1 MAFLTINNVSIK
13 GISACV
19 PVKVEENIDLK
30 LFIRAGEAEKVI
42 ASTGIQRK
50 RILKPNQTASDLCA
64 AAAERL
70 IHDLNWNKN
79 EIDILIFV
87 SPARDYILPPTSCIL
102 QDRLGLSEAC
112 HTLDIPS
119 GCPGWIQGL
128 NVLAALM
135 ANGDARRGLLLT
147 GDSPT
152 LVNSPKDKETRP
164 LFGDAGTATAL
175 EFTPNTSTPINF
187 LFETDGKKFKA
198 IFIED
203 GGCRNPVTE
212 DSLKEFEY
220 APNVIRRK
228 IDCKLDGMEVFAFGL
243 AKVHTGVVKLMERFG
258 IDDNNVDC
266 YLFHQANL
274 YMNEKIRKKLKINP
288 EKVPYSLQNFGNTSS
303 ASIPLTIVTQR
314 RKEYRENKL
323 NSVACSFGTGL
334 NLCSCYF
341 TTDSI
346 ICPELIEY

>member
-1 MAFLTINNVSIK
+1 MAFLTINNVSIR

-19 PVKVEENIDLK
+19 PVQVEENIDLP
-30 LFIRAGEAEKVI
+30 LFLRAGEAEKVI

-50 RILKPNQTASDLCA
+50 RILAPNQTASDLCV
-64 AAAERL
+64 AAAEKL
-70 IHDLNWNKN
+70 IAELKWDKN
-79 EIDILIFV
+79 EIDVLIFV
-87 SPARDYILPPTSCIL
+87 SSARDYILPPTSSIL
-102 QDRLGLSEAC
+102 QDTLGLSENV

-119 GCPGWIQGL
+119 GCPGWVQGL

-135 ANGDARRGLLLT
+135 ANGDARRGLILA

-164 LFGDAGTATAL
+164 LFSDAGTATAL
-175 EFTPNTSTPINF
+175 EFSPNSTPMNF

-203 GGCRNPVTE
+203 GGTRNPVNIE
-212 DSLKEFEY
+212 SLREIEY
-220 APNVIRRK
+220 APNVIRKK
-228 IDCKLDGMEVFAFGL
+228 INCKLDGMEVFAFGL
-243 AKVHTGVVKLMERFG
+243 AKVHTGVIKLMEHFG
-258 IDDNNVDC
+258 IVDNNVDF

-274 YMNEKIRKKLKINP
+274 YMNEKIRKKLKIDP
-288 EKVPYSLQNFGNTSS
+288 AKVPYSLQNFGNTSG
-303 ASIPLTIVTQR
+303 ASIPLTIVAQCR
-314 RKEYRENKL
+314 AEYGGRKL
-323 NSVACSFGTGL
+323 SSVACSFGAGL

-346 ICPELIEY
+346 VCPELIEY

>member
-1 MAFLTINNVSIK
+1 MAFLTVNNVSIA

-19 PVKVEENIDLK
+19 PVKIEENIDLP
-30 LFIRAGEAEKVI
+30 LFLRAGEAEKVI
-42 ASTGIQRK
+42 ASTGICRK
-50 RILKPNQTASDLCA
+50 RILSSNQTASDLCV

-70 IHDLNWNKN
+70 ISELNWSKS

-102 QDRLGLSEAC
+102 QDRLGLSEDC
-112 HTLDIPS
+112 HTLDIPT

-128 NVLAALM
+128 NVLSALM
-135 ANGDARRGLLLT
+135 SNGDARRGLILA

-175 EFTPNTSTPINF
+175 EFSPNSTPIKF
-187 LFETDGKKFKA
+187 LFETDGKKFQA

-203 GGCRNPVTE
+203 GGYRNPVTV
-212 DSLKEFEY
+212 DSLKEIEY
-220 APNVIRRK
+220 APNVVRRK

-243 AKVHTGVVKLMERFG
+243 SRVHAGVIRLMEHFG
-258 IDDNNVDC
+258 IGDNDVDF

-274 YMNEKIRKKLKINP
+274 YMNEKIRKKLKIDP
-288 EKVPYSLQNFGNTSS
+288 AKVPYSLQNFGNTSC
-303 ASIPLTIVTQR
+303 ASIPLTIVTQC
-314 RKEYRENKL
+314 RENYAKKRL
-323 NSVACSFGTGL
+323 SSIACSFGTGL
-334 NLCSCYF
+334 NLCGCHF

-346 ICPELIEY
+346 ICPELVEF